1 MVNSSGIIFAFGTG
15 ISVCLGFD
23 SSDFVH
29 DTARKISREIMNKGD
44 FISKV
49 VKIKELKETKIIGII
64 QPILYELFNPARLSF
79 KNQLSP

>member
-1 MVNSSGIIFAFGTG
+1 
-15 ISVCLGFD
+15 
-23 SSDFVH
+23 
-29 DTARKISREIMNKGD
+29 MNKGD

-64 QPILYELFNPARLSF
+64 QPILYELFNPASLSF